1 MAARTRWLPRGLHVR
16 RDNAGPPPP
25 AQDRDGLG
33 GTIKDGPWRYL
44 RDSRMRGARAA
55 ERALDRR
62 KSPVIASRRWLS
74 LELRTLCAR
83 SRPYDTAV
91 AAMRKGKARTP
102 RTLSVSR
109 CALIAQAGPAPPEDD
124 ISWRIAPA
132 ENPHCKAKAWR
143 RASSTPTACGV
154 AKLRSDCSMA
164 APWQMLFVSEES
176 VQMRLPQSFRFAREM
191 IRKVMQRC
199 GNIAY
204 EIRLS
209 CQWVSSR
216 LGGFAVGLVISAIRR
231 AHHVP
236 VQQRSA
242 RKQPARHFEVKP
254 LGVAPADIF
263 NDL

>member
-1 MAARTRWLPRGLHVR
+1 
-16 RDNAGPPPP
+16 
-25 AQDRDGLG
+25 
-33 GTIKDGPWRYL
+33 
-44 RDSRMRGARAA
+44 MRGARAV
-55 ERALDRR
+55 ERALYRR
-62 KSPVIASRRWLS
+62 NSPAIASRRWLS

-176 VQMRLPQSFRFAREM
+176 VQMRLPQSFSFAREM

-242 RKQPARHFEVKP
+242 RKQPARHFEVEP

-263 NDL
+263 NNL